1 MRKRVL
7 KGHLMQVGRDEFIL
21 KSILDVFDYLTV
33 DSVKYNSYV
42 IYPTMSNIELSILN
56 DFILLNGFY

>member
-21 KSILDVFDYLTV
+21 KRILDVFDYLTV